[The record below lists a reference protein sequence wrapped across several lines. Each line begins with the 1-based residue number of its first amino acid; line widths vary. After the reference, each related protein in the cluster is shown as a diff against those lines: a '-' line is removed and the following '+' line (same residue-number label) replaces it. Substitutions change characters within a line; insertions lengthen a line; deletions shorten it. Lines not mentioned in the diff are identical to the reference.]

1 MAKREVSKEAKTAAP
16 SAPPATHSPFDTLRH
31 EIDRVF
37 DDVTRGWP
45 SMNSL
50 WPPRKAWQTAFRNFD
65 VMPHVDTSEDD
76 KTYEISIELPGVEEK
91 DVTLTVDNGMLTVR
105 GEKKSQREEKKKE
118 YHLTE
123 RSYGSFERS
132 FQVPVNVDEAK
143 IAASYATG
151 VLTVVMPKSSNGK
164 PSERR
169 IPIGTKGK

>member
-1 MAKREVSKEAKTAAP
+1 MDKDKISRDPKDTAAP
-16 SAPPATHSPFDTLRH
+16 APVHSPLETLRH

-37 DDVTRGWP
+37 DDVTRGLP

-50 WPPRKAWQTAFRNFD
+50 WSPRKAWRSAFRNFD
-65 VMPHVDTSEDD
+65 VMPQVDTSEDD
-76 KTYEISIELPGVEEK
+76 TSYEISIELPGVEEK
-91 DVTLTVDNGMLTVR
+91 DVSLTVDNGMLTVR

-123 RSYGSFERS
+123 RSFGSFERS
-132 FQVPVNVDEAK
+132 FQVPANVDEAK
-143 IAASYATG
+143 IVASYEAG
-151 VLTVVMPKSSNGK
+151 VLTVVMPKSPNGK